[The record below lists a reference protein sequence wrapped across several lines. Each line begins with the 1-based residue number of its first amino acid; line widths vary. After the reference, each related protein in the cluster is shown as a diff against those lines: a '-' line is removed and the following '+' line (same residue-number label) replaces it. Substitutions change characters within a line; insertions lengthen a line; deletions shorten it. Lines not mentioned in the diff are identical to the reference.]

1 MRVNS
6 PVTDREIR
14 FPKEYNLLST
24 TDTRGIIK
32 YVSDEFCEVAGYSK
46 EELIG
51 QPHNLVRHPG
61 MPPDAFQNLWE
72 YIKSG
77 RSWMGLVKNR
87 TSNGDHYWVNAFAS
101 PIQNNGQTVEY
112 QSVRMVPDR
121 KAVERAEKV
130 YPLLLEGKTP
140 LALKMPKMRLWQ
152 RASLWFLLGALV
164 SGAMG
169 FYVGFGAEFA
179 AVIAFQFIFSF
190 LVIFNLTR
198 RLEKLSVLAK
208 KAYDNPLME
217 YIYNGS
223 NDDIS
228 EIELALKMQA
238 SELNAVVG
246 RIVDG
251 SEQVLHAASVSKENG
266 QKTSVN
272 LDKQNTETD
281 QIAAAINQMSATV
294 NDMSNNTKSASE
306 AAAEA
311 QDATSAGMETV
322 GKTVDA
328 IQHLA
333 KQLSEA
339 SSVISKLEEHGKR
352 IGAVSD
358 VIQGIAE
365 QTNLLALNAA
375 IEAARAGEQ
384 GRGFAVVADEVR
396 ALAQRTQEST
406 SEIQDVISQI
416 QNGTQQAVD
425 AMARGTS
432 LSEEC
437 VSSAEQA
444 GDVLR
449 RSQKLVS
456 DINDRNHQVA
466 TAVNEQATVSNEMNG
481 NIQSI
486 SELSLK
492 TIDISNQSVL
502 EAEKLYEALKDQKR
516 LVQQFRKTGS

>member
-1 MRVNS
+1 MRING

-14 FPKEYNLLST
+14 FSKDFNLLST

-32 YVSDEFCEVAGYSK
+32 YASDEFCEVAGYTK

-51 QPHNLVRHPG
+51 QPHNMVRHPS
-61 MPPDAFQNLWE
+61 MPSEAFQNLWD
-72 YIKSG
+72 YIKNG

-87 TSNGDHYWVNAFAS
+87 TKNGDHYWVNAFAS
-101 PIQNNGQTVEY
+101 PIKQDGQIVEY

-130 YPLLLEGKTP
+130 YPQLLAGKTP
-140 LALKMPKMRLWQ
+140 LAMKLPNTRLWQ
-152 RASLWFLLGALV
+152 RAALWFL
-164 SGAMG
+164 
-169 FYVGFGAEFA
+169 VGGVLA
-179 AVIAFQFIFSF
+179 AVAGYFSGFIASIAVQILFSIIA
-190 LVIFNLTR
+190 VYMLTR
-198 RLEKLSVLAK
+198 RLENVTSLAK
-208 KAYDNPLME
+208 EAYDNPLME
-217 YIYNGS
+217 YLYNGKI
-223 NDDIS
+223 DDIS
-228 EIELALKMQA
+228 EIELALKMRA
-238 SELNAVVG
+238 AELSAVVG
-246 RIVDG
+246 RIMDG
-251 SEQVLHAASVSKENG
+251 SEQVLTAANQAKENG
-266 QKTSVN
+266 QFTVN
-272 LDKQNTETD
+272 NLEQQNAETD
-281 QIAAAINQMSATV
+281 QIAAAINQMSTTT
-294 NDMSNNTKSASE
+294 NDMSSNTQSASE
-306 AAAEA
+306 AAMEA
-311 QDATSAGMETV
+311 QNATSAGMETV

-339 SSVISKLEEHGKR
+339 SSVISELEEHGKR

-425 AMARGTS
+425 AMARGTA

-437 VSSAEQA
+437 VTSAEQA

-449 RSQKLVS
+449 RSQELVS

-466 TAVNEQATVSNEMNG
+466 TAVQEQASVSNEMNG

-486 SELSLK
+486 SDLSQK
-492 TIDISNQSVL
+492 TINIAKDSVV
-502 EAEKLYEALKDQKR
+502 EAEKLYLALEDQKR
-516 LVQQFRKTGS
+516 LVGQFRKSG